1 MRFLSLLRKTLLEN
15 IRDWKVLSMTVA
27 FAPFFV
33 VLMHFYFGE
42 MTPSYTLAVV
52 NRDEGGQ
59 LVDGTELRAG
69 EDLIAA
75 LGAVESQEGG
85 TVLTVRTAGDLES
98 ARADLRDRAV
108 DLVVEIP
115 PGFSRALL
123 AALAGERT
131 EPVTVRSWGDPANA
145 GYLMAAVWS
154 DMTVWEYAARVT
166 GMEAPIVLDPQT
178 TGEVTSLSDFDLYVP
193 GLLVLALIMLMF
205 TAAAS
210 LIREKDRGTLVRL
223 RLSCMRPAEWL
234 ASVGVVQVVLG
245 IAAVILTWLTAA
257 GLGYRAS
264 FSLPAMLVVTALTAL
279 SIIAV
284 SVLVAAWLRTIFDLM
299 TVGCFPFF
307 ILMFFSGGLFPLPEP
322 HLLSLA
328 GHAVSVNDLLPT
340 THATTAL
347 GRIMNHGGG
356 LGDVTWELL
365 WITCLTLIF
374 FAVGLRLFSR
384 RHLRAV

>member
-1 MRFLSLLRKTLLEN
+1 MRFRSLLRKTLVEN
-15 IRDWKVLSMTVA
+15 IRDWKVLSMTLA

-52 NRDEGGQ
+52 NHDQGSR
-59 LVDGTELRAG
+59 LADGTDFMAGVELI
-69 EDLIAA
+69 EA
-75 LGAVESQEGG
+75 LGAVESEEGG
-85 TVLTVRTAGDLES
+85 TVLQVRAVGDLES
-98 ARADLRDRAV
+98 AREALRDRAV

-115 PGFSRALL
+115 SGFSQTLLSALS
-123 AALAGERT
+123 GERID
-131 EPVTVRSWGDPANA
+131 PVTVRSWGDPANA

-166 GMEAPIVLDPQT
+166 GLEIPVTLDPQT
-178 TGEVTSLSDFDLYVP
+178 TGEVSSPSDFDLYVP

-205 TAAAS
+205 SAAAS
-210 LIREKDRGTLVRL
+210 LIREKDKGTLIRL
-223 RLSCMRPAEWL
+223 RLSCIHPAEWL
-234 ASVGVVQVVLG
+234 ASVSVVQIGLG

-264 FSLPAMLVVTALTAL
+264 FSLPAMLIVTALTAL
-279 SIIAV
+279 SIIAI

-322 HLLSLA
+322 HLFTLA
-328 GHAVSVNDLLPT
+328 GHAMSVNDLLPT
-340 THATTAL
+340 THATVAL
-347 GRIMNHGGG
+347 GKIMNHGAG
-356 LGDVTWELL
+356 LGGVTWELL
-365 WITCLTLIF
+365 WIGILTLLIF
-374 FAVGLRLFSR
+374 AAGLRLFSR
-384 RHLRAV
+384 RHLRAA